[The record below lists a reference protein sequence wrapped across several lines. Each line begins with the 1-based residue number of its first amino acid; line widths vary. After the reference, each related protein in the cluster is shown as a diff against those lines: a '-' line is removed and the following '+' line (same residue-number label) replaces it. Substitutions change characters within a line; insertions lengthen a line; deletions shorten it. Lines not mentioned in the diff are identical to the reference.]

1 MRRLLLA
8 LACLAIAMACSAA
21 PAAAQA
27 PTRDSVTGTATSFA
41 GPGVLVTYTLDASSG
56 PTGEDPAGSVRI
68 DLFGPVDNPVTC
80 LDVQGNR
87 AIVGIAVP
95 SDPPGGLL
103 IFVTDTGDVG
113 PDTIGAVGTA
123 SPPEVCSEEPH
134 SEAEAGGNIVVVDAQ
149 PSAPISKDQC
159 KNGGWR
165 NFPQFKS
172 EGQCIKFVQ
181 HRPNP

>member
-1 MRRLLLA
+1 MRRTSLVLGCLL
-8 LACLAIAMACSAA
+8 IVMACAA
-21 PAAAQA
+21 TPVAAQA

-95 SDPPGGLL
+95 SDPPGGLW

-123 SPPEVCSEEPH
+123 TPPDVCSEQPH

-149 PSAPISKDQC
+149 PSAPTSKEQC

-165 NFPQFKS
+165 NFQQFKN
-172 EGQCIKFVQ
+172 EGQCIKFVKQ
-181 HRPNP
+181 GP